1 MNYFRFISALF
12 LALSVECLSQNYP
25 PDVRDVKIGKTNLP
39 IVFINTLG
47 HEMNRE
53 DRVSALMKIVSNPDG
68 VNYDD
73 TIAHPN
79 QIANYEGYIGIK
91 YRGNSS
97 FEDQKKKPYSFKLLT
112 DSYENGGKKL
122 KKALLGMGKD
132 DDWCLLSPYND
143 RSLIRN
149 VLTFTLAQGYSEF
162 VPKIRLCEVII
173 DGLYYG
179 VFQLSE
185 KVSRGDDRLNI
196 KKPGDSGDELTGGY
210 VIEKDRDDEPIYHTS
225 KYFPTNSDGEELHF
239 TTDINGNVLQTHP
252 PIFIQYKEPDWEEIT
267 EIQREWI
274 DKRFDDFEDALASD
288 NFKDTENGYR
298 KYVDVISFID
308 YQIATEVS
316 NNIDGYRLSCFLYK
330 YRDSVDPRF
339 KMTLWDFDN
348 AWAISSWPET
358 AYWTNA
364 WTFKNNDWKN
374 GWMGNHLLS
383 FWFNK
388 LMQDPSYVEELKNRY
403 AECRQGR
410 YADICGVID
419 SLTYEL
425 TAMGASDRDFK
436 AWPRWGK
443 LYSNLLCP
451 ESYDE
456 EINYIKNWVNGRI
469 AWLDEQLGYNATL
482 IRTNGIGKD
491 STIEGVYSVNGVK
504 RKSLQKGINIIKR
517 SDGSVYKTIK
527 SR

>member
-1 MNYFRFISALF
+1 MNYFRIISALLF
-12 LALSVECLSQNYP
+12 ALSVESFSQNYP

-79 QIANYEGYIGIK
+79 QIADFEGYVGIR

-97 FEDQKKKPYSFKLLT
+97 FDEQKKKPYSFKLLT

-122 KKALLGMGKD
+122 KKAILGMGKD

-149 VLTFTLAQGYSEF
+149 VLTFSLAQGYSEF
-162 VPKIRLCEVII
+162 VPKVRLCEVII

-225 KYFPTNSDGEELHF
+225 KYQPTNSDGEELYVS
-239 TTDINGNVLQTHP
+239 TDSEGNIVETHP
-252 PIFIQYKEPDWEEIT
+252 PVFIQYKEPDCEDIT
-267 EIQREWI
+267 EAQRAWI
-274 DKRFDDFEDALASD
+274 DKRFDDFEDALAAD
-288 NFKDTENGYR
+288 NFKDPENGYR
-298 KYVDVISFID
+298 RYVDVASFVD

-316 NNIDGYRLSCFLYK
+316 SNIDGYRLSCFLYK

-358 AYWTNA
+358 AYRTDVWMY
-364 WTFKNNDWKN
+364 KNNDWKN
-374 GWMGNHLLS
+374 GWVGHHLLS
-383 FWFNK
+383 FWFNR
-388 LMQDPSYVEELKNRY
+388 LMEDPEYVKELKTRY
-403 AECRQGR
+403 AECRRGK

-419 SLTYEL
+419 SLTNEL
-425 TAMGASDRDFK
+425 SAYGAVDRDFK

-443 LYSNLLCP
+443 HYINYFSAN
-451 ESYDE
+451 SYEE
-456 EINYIKNWVNGRI
+456 EIAYIKNWVNAHI

-482 IRTNGIGKD
+482 IRSNRTDGD
-491 STIEGVYSVNGVK
+491 SSVEGVYSVNGIK
-504 RKSLQKGINIIKR
+504 RKGLQKGFNIIKR

-527 SR
+527 TR

>member
-1 MNYFRFISALF
+1 
-12 LALSVECLSQNYP
+12 
-25 PDVRDVKIGKTNLP
+25 
-39 IVFINTLG
+39 
-47 HEMNRE
+47 
-53 DRVSALMKIVSNPDG
+53 
-68 VNYDD
+68 
-73 TIAHPN
+73 
-79 QIANYEGYIGIK
+79 
-91 YRGNSS
+91 
-97 FEDQKKKPYSFKLLT
+97 
-112 DSYENGGKKL
+112 
-122 KKALLGMGKD
+122 MGKD

-210 VIEKDRDDEPIYHTS
+210 VVEKDRDDEPIYHTS
-225 KYFPTNSDGEELHF
+225 KYFPTNSDEEELHF

-339 KMTLWDFDN
+339 KMTLWDFDI

-374 GWMGNHLLS
+374 GWAIIYCHFGLTNSCKILHM
-383 FWFNK
+383 
-388 LMQDPSYVEELKNRY
+388 LKN
-403 AECRQGR
+403 
-410 YADICGVID
+410 
-419 SLTYEL
+419 
-425 TAMGASDRDFK
+425 
-436 AWPRWGK
+436 
-443 LYSNLLCP
+443 
-451 ESYDE
+451 
-456 EINYIKNWVNGRI
+456 
-469 AWLDEQLGYNATL
+469 
-482 IRTNGIGKD
+482 
-491 STIEGVYSVNGVK
+491 
-504 RKSLQKGINIIKR
+504 
-517 SDGSVYKTIK
+517 
-527 SR
+527 